1 MMREITRERWGRGM
15 CVVVRSGGRL
25 RVFVFP
31 SVEDAQS
38 FAQSPG
44 GYRVLAVR

>member
-1 MMREITRERWGRGM
+1 MMREITRDLWGRGM
-15 CVVVRSGGRL
+15 CVVVRSVGRL

-31 SVEDAQS
+31 SAESAQS

-44 GYRVLAVR
+44 DYRVLAVR